1 MYSFGSSYRRTLAD
15 DYRVWTEK
23 PHSSAVQQ
31 AMEET
36 LRAAIREVLEFD
48 PESSPEMPQDELIR
62 RADQLACFS
71 SEYDRLALCGGLSYH
86 DGPVYHRVLASSCLN
101 CLFLAAMLNSREQSL
116 LLPEKFAAE
125 YDWKRLQPCY
135 GETKLKHV
143 GILVDGF
150 GTADPQ
156 EKDSEVIGHI
166 WDAVEDRCYCVLLQH
181 TGSFTEMEHGYPN
194 EINTYRENYIV
205 TEPDEAFLVKKNA
218 WLAQPKL
225 SREAAAEGLLGKRAR
240 YTAQRR

>member
-1 MYSFGSSYRRTLAD
+1 
-15 DYRVWTEK
+15 
-23 PHSSAVQQ
+23 
-31 AMEET
+31 
-36 LRAAIREVLEFD
+36 
-48 PESSPEMPQDELIR
+48 
-62 RADQLACFS
+62 
-71 SEYDRLALCGGLSYH
+71 
-86 DGPVYHRVLASSCLN
+86 
-101 CLFLAAMLNSREQSL
+101 ML
-116 LLPEKFAAE
+116 
-125 YDWKRLQPCY
+125 
-135 GETKLKHV
+135 THV

-166 WDAVEDRCYCVLLQH
+166 WDAVEDCCYCVLLQH
-181 TGSFTEMEHGYPN
+181 TGSFTEMEDGYPN

-225 SREAAAEGLLGKRAR
+225 SREAAAEGLCEKRAR